1 MKPIIGIVLRPDKN
15 ITNKDVQLIY
25 NNVYSALNRCGA
37 NVIGIYNEIN
47 STELLSLCNGF
58 ILQGGNESTEFDYK
72 LIKYC
77 YDYNIPLLGICL
89 GMQTIGEFFGGK
101 LIKLQNN
108 NHNIIDNSIFHSITI
123 YKNTRLFEILNEYN
137 INVNSR
143 HIYELKCTNL
153 TISARSDDGVIEAIE
168 DSNKSFFI
176 GVEWHPEDI
185 IELDKNN
192 LKIFKDFVQI
202 CNKKS

>member
-1 MKPIIGIVLRPDKN
+1 MFRNAD
-15 ITNKDVQLIY
+15 
-25 NNVYSALNRCGA
+25 NRR
-37 NVIGIYNEIN
+37 I
-47 STELLSLCNGF
+47 F
-58 ILQGGNESTEFDYK
+58 WR
-72 LIKYC
+72 
-77 YDYNIPLLGICL
+77 
-89 GMQTIGEFFGGK
+89 K

-137 INVNSR
+137 INVNNR
-143 HIYELKCTNL
+143 HIYELKGTNL

-192 LKIFKDFVQI
+192 LKIFKEFVQI

>member
-25 NNVYSALNRCGA
+25 HNVYSALNRCGA
-37 NVIGIYNEIN
+37 RVICIYNDNN
-47 STELLSLCNGF
+47 SADVLSLCHGF
-58 ILQGGNESTEFDYK
+58 ILQGGNEATKFDYD
-72 LIKYC
+72 LVKYC
-77 YDYNIPLLGICL
+77 YDHDIPLLGICL
-89 GMQTIGEFFGGK
+89 GMQTIGECFGGN
-101 LIKLQNN
+101 LIKLENN
-108 NHNIIDNSIFHSITI
+108 NHNIIDNSILHNITI
-123 YKNTRLFEILNEYN
+123 YNNTRLYEIIKEYN

-143 HIYELKCTNL
+143 HNYELKGTNL

-168 DSNKSFFI
+168 DSNKKFFI

-202 CNKKS
+202 CNKKG